1 MSNYIEKKEI
11 NEEDVKYALDILS
24 GKWKLKIMI
33 EIWKNE
39 SIRFNQLEKN
49 VDGISSLMLTRCLRE
64 LVEYKIIERKQ
75 FNEIPPHVEYSLT
88 KIGKSI
94 CPIIHSLEEWGN
106 KVKSEINK
114 K

>member
-1 MSNYIEKKEI
+1 
-11 NEEDVKYALDILS
+11 
-24 GKWKLKIMI
+24 MI

-88 KIGKSI
+88 EIGKSI
-94 CPIIHSLEEWGN
+94 CPIKHS
-106 KVKSEINK
+106 V
-114 K
+114 

>member
-49 VDGISSLMLTRCLRE
+49 VDGISSLMLTR
-64 LVEYKIIERKQ
+64 YTIYI
-75 FNEIPPHVEYSLT
+75 FF
-88 KIGKSI
+88 
-94 CPIIHSLEEWGN
+94 
-106 KVKSEINK
+106 
-114 K
+114 

>member
-1 MSNYIEKKEI
+1 MSNYIQKKEI
-11 NEEDVKYALDILS
+11 NEEAVKYALDILS
-24 GKWKLKIMI
+24 GKCKLKIMI

-88 KIGKSI
+88 EIGKSI
-94 CPIIHSLEEWGN
+94 CPIMHSLEEWGN
-106 KVKSEINK
+106 KVKSESNK